1 MILYTIMPY
10 EHIYPEDTQ
19 ASNLELISW
28 NGIPLFAER
37 EENRYKV
44 VRILST
50 DPAHYLNQQITPGQ
64 FISP

>member
-10 EHIYPEDTQ
+10 EHIYPEDVQST
-19 ASNLELISW
+19 NMELVSW
-28 NGIPLFAER
+28 KGIPLVAER

-50 DPAHYLNQQITPGQ
+50 DPSDYLNDQVTPGQ

>member
-10 EHIYPEDTQ
+10 EHIYPEDVQ
-19 ASNLELISW
+19 SSSPELISW

-44 VRILST
+44 VRVLST
-50 DPAHYLNQQITPGQ
+50 DPTHYLNNQVTPGQ
-64 FISP
+64 FLSP